1 MLGAWEI
8 GLIILVVII
17 LFGSKKIPELARGI
31 VLGLKEF
38 KNATN
43 NIKDEVKNSVEDDR
57 EEEKNSN

>member
-8 GLIILVVII
+8 ILIVLVIII

-43 NIKDEVKNSVEDDR
+43 NIKDEVQNTAEDNKED
-57 EEEKNSN
+57 KKI

>member
-1 MLGAWEI
+1 MLGAWELV
-8 GLIILVVII
+8 LIMLIVII

-43 NIKDEVKNSVEDDR
+43 SIKDEVQSSVEDSSED
-57 EEEKNSN
+57 KKI

>member
-43 NIKDEVKNSVEDDR
+43 NIKDEVKNSVEDNR

>member
-8 GLIILVVII
+8 ILIILVIII

-38 KNATN
+38 KNA
-43 NIKDEVKNSVEDDR
+43 KNDI
-57 EEEKNSN
+57 

>member
-8 GLIILVVII
+8 GLILLVVII

-43 NIKDEVKNSVEDDR
+43 NIKDEVKNSVEDNR
-57 EEEKNSN
+57 EEENSN

>member
-1 MLGAWEI
+1 MLGAWELV
-8 GLIILVVII
+8 LIMLIVII

-43 NIKDEVKNSVEDDR
+43 SIKDEVHSGVEDSSED
-57 EEEKNSN
+57 KKI

>member
-8 GLIILVVII
+8 ILIVLIIII
-17 LFGSKKIPELARGI
+17 LFGSKKIPDLARGI

-43 NIKDEVKNSVEDDR
+43 DIKEEVHNNVENNKED
-57 EEEKNSN
+57 KKK

>member
-1 MLGAWEI
+1 MLGAWELV
-8 GLIILVVII
+8 LIMLIVII

-43 NIKDEVKNSVEDDR
+43 SIKDEVHSSVEDSSED
-57 EEEKNSN
+57 KKI